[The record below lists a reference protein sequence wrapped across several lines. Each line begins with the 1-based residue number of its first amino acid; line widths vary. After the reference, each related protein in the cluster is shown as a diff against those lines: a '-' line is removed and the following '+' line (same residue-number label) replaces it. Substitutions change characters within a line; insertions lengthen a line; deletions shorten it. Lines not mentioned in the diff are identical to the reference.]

1 MKKTEGRK
9 SRDTLPLRDIIV
21 QIKGQGIKTI
31 LYTTDSMKNC
41 NTFSLFFSHVY
52 FQNVSSHE
60 TFSLLWLNLTLP

>member
-41 NTFSLFFSHVY
+41 NTFSLFFAA
-52 FQNVSSHE
+52 
-60 TFSLLWLNLTLP
+60 TFIYKLRSYNCDKQP